1 MASHKLGIGTDG
13 GEILATIRH
22 GLDAFSY
29 NESPS
34 ESDEERGK
42 KVIIDLLGYNYL
54 LEDQLKKRL
63 TIFPTE
69 KVGRGDVWEREIIT
83 QTPVPHVNKEKF
95 SLMEMR
101 KKSIGDDYRWVAR
114 IQLDTKESPLENK
127 KTKDTSNKAFH
138 PSLIS

>member
-1 MASHKLGIGTDG
+1 MKCNFADKLILAQDSGAIGVIVGDTETRDLVFMGGTSKKVKIPAVMIRKQDYDRLVSDLIALDEADG
-13 GEILATIRH
+13 GGEGILATMRH

-42 KVIIDLLGYNYL
+42 KAIIDLLGYNYL

-69 KVGRGDVWEREIIT
+69 KVGRGDV
-83 QTPVPHVNKEKF
+83 
-95 SLMEMR
+95 
-101 KKSIGDDYRWVAR
+101 
-114 IQLDTKESPLENK
+114 
-127 KTKDTSNKAFH
+127 
-138 PSLIS
+138 